1 VGERHICPIAWVA
14 ASSDLQRVVAETNG
28 CMRRIRIGSGGTT
41 SVVEMTD
48 NPTLS
53 TIERLE
59 LAADSG
65 TGVTFV
71 GASMAAEAG
80 PVQVSWSEIHDDAR
94 AVGAALQAR
103 GLVPGD
109 HVAILGPTSRELI
122 TIVRGCWMAGL
133 ASMVL
138 PLPMRM
144 GSLDVFIDSTRG
156 RILHGDAK
164 LLLIDELLADFYS
177 PAEGDPPILPMK
189 AVMPGATNVPTGDAL
204 EIPAHDPERLVIL
217 QYTSGSTS
225 EPKGVMIPDRVL
237 SANIDACAEAAEL
250 NSDDAM
256 VSWLPLYHDM
266 GLVGF
271 LALPMT
277 KGVDLVQA
285 APQDFLAHPGNW
297 MQWLSDYRATA
308 TAGPNFSWVLA
319 TRALKRMKDLDLS
332 HLTVALSGAEPVDP
346 KAVDAFV
353 AEASRFGFTAG
364 GMFPAFGMAEVA
376 IGGTF
381 PPRRRGLVTDT
392 VDRIVLETQR
402 VAKPVEIHDE
412 DELGLTARQ
421 LPLLGK
427 PVPGL
432 EMKVVDPETFEELPE
447 RHVGELLLRGTSV
460 TPGYYKRPDATAAL
474 FHDGWLLT
482 GDLAYVLDGELV
494 LCGRIKDVII
504 VGGRNVFPEDIE
516 RAVGPLDG
524 VRAGNVIA
532 FGMEGYKGKESVV
545 VVAEVRVSDTSG
557 GLEEI
562 RERIHHRTLEVCGL
576 PPRDVMLV
584 TPGTLPKTS
593 SGKLQRAKC
602 RDEYLNEEL
611 ALIE

>member
-1 VGERHICPIAWVA
+1 ML
-14 ASSDLQRVVAETNG
+14 D
-28 CMRRIRIGSGGTT
+28 
-41 SVVEMTD
+41 
-48 NPTLS
+48 S
-53 TIERLE
+53 TIARLE
-59 LAADSG
+59 AAAGSG
-65 TGVTFV
+65 TGVRFV
-71 GASMAAEAG
+71 GHSVMPDGE
-80 PVQVSWSEIHDDAR
+80 PVYVGWDQIHDEAR
-94 AVGAALQAR
+94 SVAAALQAK

-109 HVAILGPTSRELI
+109 HVAVLGPTSRELI

-144 GSLDVFIDSTRG
+144 GSLDVFIESTRA
-156 RILHGDAK
+156 RIRHGDAK
-164 LLLIDELLADFYS
+164 LVLIDDLLADFYN
-177 PAEGDPPILPMK
+177 AVEGDPPIEPMK
-189 AVMPGATNVPTGDAL
+189 SVMPGSPNVPSGDTL
-204 EIPAHDPERLVIL
+204 ELPPHDPDRLVIL

-237 SANIDACAEAAEL
+237 SANLDATCEAAVLEG
-250 NSDDAM
+250 DEVM

-297 MQWLSDYRATA
+297 MDWISDYRGTA

-319 TRALKRMKDLDLS
+319 TRALKRKTDLDLS
-332 HLTVALSGAEPVDP
+332 SLTLALSGAEPVDP
-346 KAVDAFV
+346 KAVEAFV
-353 AEASRFGFTAG
+353 AEAERFGFTAG
-364 GMFPAFGMAEVA
+364 GVFPAFGMAEVA
-376 IGGTF
+376 IAGAF
-381 PPRRRGLVTDT
+381 PVRGRGLVTDT
-392 VDRIVLETQR
+392 VDRQVLETER
-402 VAKPVEIHDE
+402 VAKPIEIE
-412 DELGLTARQ
+412 DPDDLALRARR

-427 PVPGL
+427 AVPGL
-432 EMKVVDPETFEELPE
+432 EMKVVDPETHQEVPE

-474 FHDGWLLT
+474 FADGWLCT
-482 GDLAYVLDGELV
+482 GDLAYLLGGELV
-494 LCGRIKDVII
+494 MCGRIKDVII

-532 FGMEGYKGKESVV
+532 LGVEGYKGKESVV
-545 VVAEVRVSDTSG
+545 VVAEVRLTDTSG
-557 GLEEI
+557 DLDDV
-562 RERIHHRTLEVCGL
+562 RAHIHERTLDVCGL

-584 TPGTLPKTS
+584 QPGTLPKTS

-602 RDEYLNEEL
+602 REEYLNEEL
-611 ALIE
+611 QFVG

>member
-1 VGERHICPIAWVA
+1 
-14 ASSDLQRVVAETNG
+14 
-28 CMRRIRIGSGGTT
+28 
-41 SVVEMTD
+41 MTD
-48 NPTLS
+48 TMS

-59 LAADSG
+59 AAADNP
-65 TGVTFV
+65 TGVHFV
-71 GASMAAEAG
+71 GSSMAVDGE
-80 PVQVSWSEIHDDAR
+80 PTYVTWRELHDDAR
-94 AVGAALQAR
+94 AVGAALQAH

-109 HVAILGPTSRELI
+109 HVAILGPTSRDLI

-144 GSLDVFIDSTRG
+144 GSLEMFVESTRG
-156 RILHGDAK
+156 RIRHGDAK
-164 LLLIDELLADFYS
+164 LVLIDELLADFYV
-177 PAEGDPPILPMK
+177 AADGDPPILPMK
-189 AVMPGATNVPTGDAL
+189 AVMTGAPNVPTGDAL
-204 EIPAHDPERLVIL
+204 EIPAHDPERLIIL

-237 SANIDACAEAAEL
+237 SANIDACSEAAEL
-250 NSDDAM
+250 NAGDDVM

-277 KGVDLVQA
+277 KGVELVQA
-285 APQDFLAHPGNW
+285 APQDFLAKPGNW
-297 MQWLSDYRATA
+297 MQWLSDHRATA

-319 TRALKRMKDLDLS
+319 TRALKRMEGLDLS
-332 HLTVALSGAEPVDP
+332 RLTVALSGAEPVDP
-346 KAVDAFV
+346 AAVDAFV
-353 AEASRFGFTAG
+353 AEAARFGFTPG

-402 VAKPVEIHDE
+402 VAKPVEIADP
-412 DELGLTARQ
+412 DELGLTARR
-421 LPLLGK
+421 LPLLGT

-432 EMKVVDPETFEELPE
+432 EMKVVDPETYEELPE

-460 TPGYYKRPDATAAL
+460 TPGYYKRPDATVAL
-474 FHDGWLLT
+474 FRDGWLCT
-482 GDLAYVLDGELV
+482 GDLAYLLDGELV

-532 FGMEGYKGKESVV
+532 FGMDGYKGKESVV

-557 GLEEI
+557 DLDAI

-584 TPGTLPKTS
+584 APSTLPKTS

-611 ALIE
+611 SLA